1 MPAEGKAATTVQTVQ
16 GGPSVIM
23 NGFEGPVIVGGGAS
37 WRKDSFQLHSVK
49 HPIMWTDL
57 VYW

>member
-37 WRKDSFQLHSVK
+37 
-49 HPIMWTDL
+49 
-57 VYW
+57 